1 MRNDLVKKNIIIIT
15 IGLLLFYV
23 LSIFSTSAVSRN
35 SLEQQLINV
44 SKIIYSQVEEAANDE
59 ELYKIIDSYTI
70 NQDWLR
76 IVVADSTGLILKDS
90 TNDSVGNPYYTYL
103 EENEIKFID
112 NHESEFK
119 KTYISDEEICFI
131 TKLNDN
137 YILRTSV
144 VYESDTEL
152 ILTNLFSIS
161 RHKS

>member
-23 LSIFSTSAVSRN
+23 LSIFSTSAVTRN

-44 SKIIYSQVEEAANDE
+44 SKVIYTQVEKATNDE

-90 TNDSVGNPYYTYL
+90 TDDSVGNPYYTYL
-103 EENEIKFID
+103 EENEIKLIND
-112 NHESEFK
+112 HESESK
-119 KTYISDEEICFI
+119 RSYISEEEICNMEEIKDLEIIF
-131 TKLNDN
+131 
-137 YILRTSV
+137 
-144 VYESDTEL
+144 L
-152 ILTNLFSIS
+152 I
-161 RHKS
+161 K